1 MENPNNPTGQ
11 LQWRRSGEG
20 HLELYV
26 SEPLSFEWR
35 KYDRV
40 PGFAR
45 DGAIG
50 SKGFKAFCVWLEQGY
65 KSLPLRDCDR

>member
-35 KYDRV
+35 KYDRSSWV
-40 PGFAR
+40 RPR
-45 DGAIG
+45 
-50 SKGFKAFCVWLEQGY
+50 W
-65 KSLPLRDCDR
+65 CDRVQGVQGVLRLA

>member
-1 MENPNNPTGQ
+1 MKATWNSTF
-11 LQWRRSGEG
+11 
-20 HLELYV
+20 
-26 SEPLSFEWR
+26 LSR
-35 KYDRV
+35 CPSNGGNTIGV